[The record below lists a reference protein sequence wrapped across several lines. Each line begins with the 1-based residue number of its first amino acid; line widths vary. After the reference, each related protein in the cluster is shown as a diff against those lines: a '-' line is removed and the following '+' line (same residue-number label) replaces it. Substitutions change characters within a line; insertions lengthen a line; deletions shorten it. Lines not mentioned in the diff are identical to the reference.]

1 MKNILLSSE
10 RPVQVEGEGVFSIF
24 RFTLSISGSIMLSTL
39 SRRSGSSSVS
49 SSENSE
55 YGWTL

>member
-10 RPVQVEGEGVFSIF
+10 RPGQGEGEGVFSIF

-55 YGWTL
+55 YD